1 MEVTAGTGPR
11 GGFSITHMLHS
22 IIPSFVRRT
31 KAARGAGFKKETQSL
46 LASRPGHTPAKP
58 EDRSSAA
65 FSRMLYTLAGGGTL
79 CGVAAL
85 VLLIVSTATDF
96 WMQYRYSGS
105 SANQGLWRF
114 CINHKCHA
122 HTITVA
128 FWDATRA
135 FMLLAVLSCFAGV
148 VLGLSAFTNGTKNRR
163 VRTGGIALVLSGFL
177 ALLALAIYT
186 GVTVT
191 FFGKRFLD
199 WRFSWSYIIGWVAVI
214 LAFAAGVFQLCAYQ
228 RTNAEPAPS
237 NNPDS

>member
-1 MEVTAGTGPR
+1 
-11 GGFSITHMLHS
+11 
-22 IIPSFVRRT
+22 
-31 KAARGAGFKKETQSL
+31 
-46 LASRPGHTPAKP
+46 
-58 EDRSSAA
+58 
-65 FSRMLYTLAGGGTL
+65 MLYSVAGAGTL

-96 WMQYRYSGS
+96 WMHYRYSGS

-135 FMLLAVLSCFAGV
+135 FMLLAVLSCFAGT
-148 VLGLSAFTNGTKNRR
+148 VLGLSAFTNGTKHRR
-163 VRTGGIALVLSGFL
+163 VRTGGIALLLSGFL
-177 ALLALAIYT
+177 ALLALAVYT

-199 WRFSWSYIIGWVAVI
+199 WRFSWSYVIGWVAVI
-214 LAFAAGVFQLCAYQ
+214 LAFAAGAFQLCAYR
-228 RTNAEPAPS
+228 RTSEDPAPS

>member
-1 MEVTAGTGPR
+1 
-11 GGFSITHMLHS
+11 
-22 IIPSFVRRT
+22 
-31 KAARGAGFKKETQSL
+31 
-46 LASRPGHTPAKP
+46 
-58 EDRSSAA
+58 
-65 FSRMLYTLAGGGTL
+65 MLYTLAGGGTL

-122 HTITVA
+122 HTISVA

-163 VRTGGIALVLSGFL
+163 VRTGGYIDLFFIYFFISSHPPFSGFL

-191 FFGKRFLD
+191 FFGKRFVD
-199 WRFSWSYIIGWVAVI
+199 WRFSWSYIIGWVAII

-228 RTNAEPAPS
+228 QTTAEPAPS

>member
-1 MEVTAGTGPR
+1 
-11 GGFSITHMLHS
+11 
-22 IIPSFVRRT
+22 
-31 KAARGAGFKKETQSL
+31 
-46 LASRPGHTPAKP
+46 
-58 EDRSSAA
+58 
-65 FSRMLYTLAGGGTL
+65 MLYTLAGGGTL

-148 VLGLSAFTNGTKNRR
+148 VLGLSAFTNGTKNKR
-163 VRTGGIALVLSGFL
+163 VRMGGIALVLSGFL
-177 ALLALAIYT
+177 ALLALSIYT

-191 FFGKRFLD
+191 FFGKRFVD
-199 WRFSWSYIIGWVAVI
+199 WRFSWSYIIGWVAII

-228 RTNAEPAPS
+228 RTTAEPSPS
-237 NNPDS
+237 NVPDS

>member
-1 MEVTAGTGPR
+1 
-11 GGFSITHMLHS
+11 
-22 IIPSFVRRT
+22 
-31 KAARGAGFKKETQSL
+31 
-46 LASRPGHTPAKP
+46 
-58 EDRSSAA
+58 
-65 FSRMLYTLAGGGTL
+65 MLYSLAGGGTL

-122 HTITVA
+122 HTITNSKLKPIVFERKA

-199 WRFSWSYIIGWVAVI
+199 WRFSWSYIIGWVAII

-228 RTNAEPAPS
+228 RTTGEPAPS
-237 NNPDS
+237 SNPDS

>member
-1 MEVTAGTGPR
+1 
-11 GGFSITHMLHS
+11 
-22 IIPSFVRRT
+22 
-31 KAARGAGFKKETQSL
+31 
-46 LASRPGHTPAKP
+46 
-58 EDRSSAA
+58 
-65 FSRMLYTLAGGGTL
+65 MLYTLAGGGTL

-96 WMQYRYSGS
+96 WMQYRYSGA

-135 FMLLAVLSCFAGV
+135 FMLLSVLSCFAGV
-148 VLGLSAFTNGTKNRR
+148 VLGLSAFANGTKSRR
-163 VRTGGIALVLSGFL
+163 VRMGGFL

-186 GVTVT
+186 GVTVN

-199 WRFSWSYIIGWVAVI
+199 WRFSWSYILGWVAII
-214 LAFAAGVFQLCAYQ
+214 LSFVGYLCYYANLISQ
-228 RTNAEPAPS
+228 NRRHRL
-237 NNPDS
+237 